1 MPEEEFETPEFK
13 EKLEEA
19 TERAV
24 EASERRSRWVVYL
37 SFSTAVIA
45 VLAAI
50 GRFFDFVCNEIAKS
64 RLSCLRRQE
73 FRLPEDIQE
82 EFKR

>member
-45 VLAAI
+45 VLAAL
-50 GRFFDFVCNEIAKS
+50 GAF
-64 RLSCLRRQE
+64 
-73 FRLPEDIQE
+73 
-82 EFKR
+82 